1 MVLVVIDTAD
11 RKLQASE
18 AYGDWQ
24 TYLQTFVES
33 NRGALP
39 VHQVTPDRVRAL
51 LPQWPRNARNGTLFL
66 NAQGQ
71 GLLHRGLVLEP
82 QTYVIGKGF
91 AQGGSMVPE
100 SANYGLEAFKRK

>member
-1 MVLVVIDTAD
+1 MVLVVVDTAD

-24 TYLQTFVES
+24 TYLKTFVER

-39 VHQVTPDRVRAL
+39 VHQVTPDRARAL
-51 LPQWPRNARNGTLFL
+51 LPQWPRGARNGTLFL
-66 NAQGQ
+66 NARGQ

-82 QTYVIGKGF
+82 QTYVIGKDY
-91 AQGGSMVPE
+91 AQGGNMLPE
-100 SANYGLEAFKRK
+100 TPSYGLEAFKRQ